1 MTDSTFTLATGQGGL
16 PYILIESADGAR
28 AEIYLH
34 GGHVTSWVPAGQSDN
49 RLFLSSTSGFAEGVA
64 IRGGV
69 PVIFP
74 QFAAQGPLP
83 KHGFARN
90 RHWQLQSASRLAD
103 GTAVATLSL
112 QDNEQTR
119 AIWSHAFKLE
129 LQVSVFESTL
139 ELALSITNLDQQ
151 VITFTHALH
160 TYLAVV
166 DIDDVQVL
174 GLQHRRYQDSA
185 LGLKNCEQA
194 NEVLRIQGEVDR
206 IYNCSPQPLLVREV
220 RNDLSIA
227 TIGFTDTVVWN
238 PGADKGAA
246 FNDMQ
251 AEGYRKML
259 CIEAAVIENP
269 INLAPGAS
277 WTGKQILT
285 CLPSQPSN

>member
-1 MTDSTFTLATGQGGL
+1 MIDSNFTLATGQGGL

-34 GGHVTSWVPAGQSDN
+34 GGHVTRWVPAGQSDN
-49 RLFLSSTSGFAEGVA
+49 QLFLSRTSGFAEGIA

-90 RHWQLQSASRLAD
+90 RNWQLQSAVRLAD
-103 GTAVATLSL
+103 GSAQAILSL
-112 QDNEQTR
+112 QDSEPTR
-119 AIWSHAFKLE
+119 AIWPYAFKLE
-129 LQVSVFESTL
+129 LQVRVFEKTL
-139 ELALSITNLDQQ
+139 ELVLTVTNLDQQ
-151 VITFTHALH
+151 VITFTNALH
-160 TYLAVV
+160 TYLGVTE
-166 DIDDVQVL
+166 IDEVQVF
-174 GLQHRRYQDSA
+174 GLQHQRYQDSA
-185 LGLKNCEQA
+185 LGLKNCTQA
-194 NEVLRIQGEVDR
+194 SEILRIQGEVDR
-206 IYNCSPQPLLVREV
+206 IYNCSPAAVLVQE
-220 RNDLSIA
+220 NHHDISI
-227 TIGFTDTVVWN
+227 TTSGFTDTVVWN

-269 INLAPGAS
+269 IRLDPGAS

-285 CLPSQPSN
+285 SLSKK